1 MFDFIF
7 SLIAKLGAIIF
18 MIAIIVM
25 VIGFFSVM
33 IKGRGNGSSNN
44 PGDSSMWG

>member
-7 SLIAKLGAIIF
+7 SLIAKLGTLFVLITLIF
-18 MIAIIVM
+18 IV
-25 VIGFFSVM
+25 VGFFCVM
-33 IKGRGNGSSNN
+33 FKSRGNGSSNN

>member
-7 SLIAKLGAIIF
+7 SLIAKLGALFVMITLIF
-18 MIAIIVM
+18 MV
-25 VIGFFSVM
+25 VGFFRIM
-33 IKGRGNGSSNN
+33 FKGRGNGSSNN